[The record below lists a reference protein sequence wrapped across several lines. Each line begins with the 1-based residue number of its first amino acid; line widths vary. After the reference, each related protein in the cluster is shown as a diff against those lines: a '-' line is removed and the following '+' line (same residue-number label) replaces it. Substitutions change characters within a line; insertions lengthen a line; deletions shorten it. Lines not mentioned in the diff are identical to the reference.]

1 MCGIAGFYGSFD
13 HSLLDKMNQIQ
24 AHRGPDDCDTWY
36 QEEHGIGFAH
46 RRLAIIDLSPLGH
59 QPMWDTDKQIVIC
72 YNGEIYNYR
81 QLKQDL
87 EADGYIFKS
96 ESDTEVILNLYLRD
110 GVDCLAK
117 LNGIFAFSLWDTRL
131 EKMLLARDGLGI
143 KPLYYTVTERGLL
156 FASEMKVFVSEDD
169 IDKTLDSEALLYYL
183 GYLYAPYPHTPLQKV
198 RKLPPGHAA
207 WVTPQGIEESWEFYR
222 IPYHQKIKSLTVKDA
237 TTQMQQLLKQAVERQ
252 MVADVPVGAFLSG
265 GLDSS
270 AITAF
275 ASQLVNPGDLNCFT
289 IAFQGKEF
297 VKEGTAADLPYAR
310 QVADHLGV
318 KLNVIEA
325 GPTMAT
331 RFEEMIYHLDEP
343 QADPAPL
350 NALFIAELA
359 RQNGIKVLL
368 SGSGGDDIFSGY
380 RRHQALAYEKYWGW
394 LPRPARQGLK
404 KLTSYAPVN
413 QTWGRRMAK
422 AFDYAGE
429 SESRRLA
436 SYFLWLNPQLIQQL
450 AGPQLKQ
457 VFASADPL
465 RPMLK
470 VLNALPPNTPPL
482 NKILALDSSHFL
494 IDHNLNYTDKMG
506 MATGVEVRVPLLD
519 PDLISFATQLPPD
532 MKQKGKIGKWIFKK
546 AMEPYLPHHVI
557 YRPKSGFGA
566 PLRYWLKNDL
576 AGYVADTLSTQSLK
590 SRGLFDPQAVQT
602 LIQHDKDS
610 KIDATYTIF
619 ALVCI
624 EIWCRLFLD
633 GEATKFQENVRL

>member
-1 MCGIAGFYGSFD
+1 MCGIAGFYGTFNR
-13 HSLLDKMNQIQ
+13 SLLNKMNHIQ

-36 QEEHGIGFAH
+36 DEEYGIGFAH
-46 RRLAIIDLSPLGH
+46 RRLAIIDLSSLGH
-59 QPMWDTDKQIVIC
+59 QPMWDTNKQIVIC
-72 YNGEIYNYR
+72 YNGEIYNYKEL
-81 QLKQDL
+81 QQGL
-87 EADGYIFKS
+87 EADGYTFKS

-117 LNGIFAFSLWDTRL
+117 LNGIFAFSLWDTRI

-143 KPLYYTVTERGLL
+143 KPFYYAITDRGLL
-156 FASEMKVFVSEDD
+156 FASEMKAFVSEDD
-169 IDKTLDSEALLYYL
+169 LDKTLDSEALLYYL
-183 GYLYAPYPHTPLQKV
+183 GYLYAPYPYTPLLEV

-207 WVTPQGIEESWEFYR
+207 WVTPQGFDSLWKYYH
-222 IPYHQKIKSLTVKDA
+222 IPYDQKIKPIGVEDA
-237 TTQMQQLLKQAVERQ
+237 IVQMQAHLKQAVERQ
-252 MVADVPVGAFLSG
+252 MVADVPVGTFLSG

-275 ASQLVNPGDLNCFT
+275 ASQLVNPSDLNCFT
-289 IAFQGKEF
+289 IDFQGEEF
-297 VKEGTAADLPYAR
+297 HKDGIVADIPYAR

-318 KLNVIEA
+318 KLNVIEV
-325 GPTMAT
+325 GPMMAT

-380 RRHQALAYEKYWGW
+380 RRHQALAYEKYWSW
-394 LPRPARQGLK
+394 LPYFARQSLK
-404 KLTSYAPVN
+404 MVSSYAPPR
-413 QTWGRRMAK
+413 QTWGRRLAK
-422 AFDYAGE
+422 AFEYAGE

-436 SYFLWLNPQLIQQL
+436 SYFLWLNPQRIQKL
-450 AGPQLKQ
+450 AGPQLKE

-470 VLNALPPNTPPL
+470 VLNALPPSTPPL
-482 NKILALDSSHFL
+482 NKMLALDSSHFL
-494 IDHNLNYTDKMG
+494 TDHNLNYTDKMG

-532 MKQKGKIGKWIFKK
+532 LKQKGNMGKWIFKK
-546 AMEPYLPHHVI
+546 SMERYLPHHVI

-566 PLRYWLKNDL
+566 PLRHWLRNDL
-576 AGYVADTLSTQSLK
+576 VTYVTDTLSVDSLNN
-590 SRGLFDPQAVQT
+590 RGLFDPLEVQT
-602 LIQHDKDS
+602 LIQQDKDG
-610 KIDATYTIF
+610 KIDAAYTIF

-633 GEATKFQENVRL
+633 GQAKKFQKNMVP